1 MPARADAATGTPA
14 PEVRG
19 AVRDLLSA
27 SEHYHALA
35 PDTRREIAGA
45 LVKVAHTAK
54 ALAAEAEAP
63 LQSAARP
70 PISIAQGAGQ
80 AYSGTATDRL
90 AGTTQAVLNA
100 VSFPRFVTELITGVF
115 KAMNDSNQQQLQA
128 YLDLIRNVAASTEGF
143 ADAQVGTAGA
153 RAWLA
158 EKFPNFVVQ
167 GPEDDTTAEERA
179 AMTADE
185 RAQAAADRDR
195 ATRLVL
201 APGASM
207 PSEGALRGGLSLRA
221 DDPVPSGDPEAL
233 VGFARA
239 AMAKNRQQML
249 STMVMMGLQRIV
261 IDSGRISAG
270 MRFHI
275 DTRSAA
281 NDDRGS
287 SFDEHNEIA
296 ASGSFGMGPW
306 GASASV
312 KNTIGYVTTEQ
323 TRTTEETNTSVDL
336 NSQVELV
343 FKSDYVP
350 LSRLAGVQDV
360 DRIKVNTLNPAE
372 ETRLGAAADTARA
385 SGARSDDAA
394 RADKLAARLAPAR
407 PAASAAPAAPVTPAR
422 PAAPAPPASSTAGNQ
437 TVQPRPAT

>member
-1 MPARADAATGTPA
+1 MSARAEVATGIPA

-35 PDTRREIAGA
+35 PNTRREIAGA
-45 LVKVAHTAK
+45 LVTVAHTAK
-54 ALAAEAEAP
+54 ALAAEAEALP
-63 LQSAARP
+63 MSAHGRP
-70 PISIAQGAGQ
+70 VSLAQGAGQ

-90 AGTTQAVLNA
+90 AGTTKAVLNA

-179 AMTADE
+179 AMTPEE

-221 DDPVPSGDPEAL
+221 DDSVPSGDPEAL

-261 IDSGRISAG
+261 IESGRISAG

-343 FKSDYVP
+343 FRSDYVP

-372 ETRLGAAADTARA
+372 ETRLGAAADASRA
-385 SGARSDDAA
+385 LGARSDDAA
-394 RADKLAARLAPAR
+394 RADKLDARRAFAR
-407 PAASAAPAAPVTPAR
+407 PPAASAAPAAPVPPTR
-422 PAAPAPPASSTAGNQ
+422 PAASAPPASSAIGSQTA
-437 TVQPRPAT
+437 